1 MHGYDVTDH
10 YKVNNL
16 FGTES
21 DVEDLINA
29 CHAKG
34 IKIIFDFVPNH
45 VSSKHPWFEASAK
58 ETEKNTWF
66 LWNSVKLAWNP
77 MGSTNT
83 WHQYGNRYY
92 YGAFNGSMPDLNYRN
107 AEVREEM
114 KNVVRYWLNKGFDG
128 IRVDAVRYLVEYSS
142 LYIDTADSHDWYK
155 ELRSVLNEYNSPKF
169 MVCEAWVENDRTR
182 LDRYF

>member
-1 MHGYDVTDH
+1 MSF
-10 YKVNNL
+10 L
-16 FGTES
+16 FTYP
-21 DVEDLINA
+21 
-29 CHAKG
+29 AKG

-45 VSSKHPWFEASAK
+45 VSSKHPWFEASANGTSK
-58 ETEKNTWF
+58 DSWF

-114 KNVVRYWLNKGFDG
+114 KNVVRYCCGSMSNW
-128 IRVDAVRYLVEYSS
+128 SS
-142 LYIDTADSHDWYK
+142 NPHYK
-155 ELRSVLNEYNSPKF
+155 N
-169 MVCEAWVENDRTR
+169 
-182 LDRYF
+182 